1 MSGLLLAALLVSAT
15 AGEGQTWIVDPG
27 QALVSVDAEPFSA
40 FSHGL
45 EGSITELDDGLNR
58 IELHLPFATL
68 TTGDRRQDARAAR
81 DGEAV
86 FQGVAQGNGNRW
98 RFVGMLRFHG
108 VSRPAQMEV
117 AVARTPGMIY
127 GHAVLTVRLREFG
140 FELPRDQARIEVD
153 AGFRRRGVLASRR

>member
-1 MSGLLLAALLVSAT
+1 MLRRCTSARKGSRPGRAEGESRPRRAHRSVMSGLLLAALLVSAT

-58 IELHLPFATL
+58 MELHLPFATL
-68 TTGDRRQDARAAR
+68 TTGDPRQDARAAR

-108 VSRPAQMEV
+108 ISRPAQMEV
-117 AVARTPGMIY
+117 A
-127 GHAVLTVRLREFG
+127 
-140 FELPRDQARIEVD
+140 
-153 AGFRRRGVLASRR
+153 